1 MKNFILVFILVFL
14 TSCSDNE
21 YENDINAGIN
31 DIVPKQNLMQASLQE
46 KIDYKRHHL
55 KNLTEWV
62 SSNGLQVLNSVQKS
76 NLNKD
81 VFSIE
86 YLFEESRKSKSFN
99 MRGSD
104 IEELNQSLDAFKNLN
119 GESWYPILS
128 VVNEPNELSKS
139 ADSTST
145 KTIIAVEDNDLNG
158 ETYTAYEIG
167 ENDELDIYDEELTPE
182 TTSNDFMIA
191 IELGGCSDV
200 PEITQTGVSCD
211 GEFFGDASG
220 AFDNPVDFTQ
230 LQLDEMKIK
239 DRKEIWPF
247 RSEISFK
254 GYKLSNLTSN
264 TDYACGEDIWS
275 SVNCY
280 NYSGKK
286 ITTLKRRDK
295 GDLIEYNFQIDV
307 QNSYNNDEILVYI
320 IFEADGFPAPKK
332 TAGIPLVNNSE
343 VGIPYRSWNSQYHKQ
358 RLSNSNNFSFPLINN
373 YSYNDSEIEYNF
385 LLLSY

>member
-14 TSCSDNE
+14 TSFSDNE

-62 SSNGLQVLNSVQKS
+62 SSNGLQVLNSVQKN

-167 ENDELDIYDEELTPE
+167 ENDELNIYDEELTPE

-200 PEITQTGVSCD
+200 PEIVEDPNNPCD
-211 GEFFGDASG
+211 PPEGD
-220 AFDNPVDFTQ
+220 FLDQIMVHLI
-230 LQLDEMKIK
+230 LQQVL
-239 DRKEIWPF
+239 F
-247 RSEISFK
+247 
-254 GYKLSNLTSN
+254 
-264 TDYACGEDIWS
+264 
-275 SVNCY
+275 
-280 NYSGKK
+280 
-286 ITTLKRRDK
+286 
-295 GDLIEYNFQIDV
+295 NF
-307 QNSYNNDEILVYI
+307 N
-320 IFEADGFPAPKK
+320 
-332 TAGIPLVNNSE
+332 
-343 VGIPYRSWNSQYHKQ
+343 
-358 RLSNSNNFSFPLINN
+358 
-373 YSYNDSEIEYNF
+373 
-385 LLLSY
+385 